1 MHAASGSANSSQ
13 APCAVCPQVNPVN
26 SWITLEDLVR
36 SGVGH
41 TVVSM
46 LIDVQGFYVYD
57 NREALLHTPAA
68 DGQEYDGQ
76 EYDGDGLL
84 GEVLGGEDASR

>member
-1 MHAASGSANSSQ
+1 MRCV
-13 APCAVCPQVNPVN
+13 PPQVNPVN

-68 DGQEYDGQ
+68 DGQEYDG
-76 EYDGDGLL
+76 DGLL

>member
-1 MHAASGSANSSQ
+1 M
-13 APCAVCPQVNPVN
+13 NPVN

-68 DGQEYDGQ
+68 DGQEYTH
-76 EYDGDGLL
+76 DGDGLL
-84 GEVLGGEDASR
+84 GEVLGGEDVSR